1 LLTPDG
7 VLVVYGYILDGLEG
21 DNAEDTKLLS
31 NVFAEFY
38 DKRVKPNHDFFVDDL
53 HTFYSDK

>member
-1 LLTPDG
+1 